1 MKLAIKQYLSSLK
14 ESKELDA
21 ILPDL
26 LLAMGITTTSKP
38 QSGNRQYGVDIEAI
52 GVDPADKKRKVFLFV
67 LKQGNLGRKD
77 WNDNA
82 QSIRQSLDEI
92 IDVYIQNCIQDSYRK
107 LKIKIVL
114 VTGGDMQ
121 QVIRLNWT
129 SYVDNHTTN
138 NIEYDFWGGD
148 ELAEL
153 YYKYLLNENLLL
165 CDYRPM
171 LRKTL
176 VLLSEP
182 SYNLNEYYVLFSKM
196 LDSINNKKVKQ
207 RNKQIKACILV
218 LKLVIHWAIDANNYK
233 HAINIAEYSV
243 LYFWNFIRQNNL
255 FTDSAI
261 MENFKIIYTELCTL
275 YIKNHNRFYNLYC
288 FPDGMH
294 GFTNSASP
302 EAEGIAVFEQMG
314 FLAMVGIF
322 SISNM
327 FRSKNEKIISDITN
341 VCKNLKVLIEN
352 HRSLLNP
359 LYDSHCIEISLA
371 AIVLYM
377 CNETE
382 FLFSWLSEISNHI
395 LFAYKILGK
404 YFPVD
409 SDSFRDLIMENN
421 KNKENFLRSSNLF
434 YWLLEWMSFS
444 ENEDLYK
451 AVSENLSATSPN
463 VCVQQWF
470 PDEDS
475 ESKIYTTNAGFVT
488 GYSQALHTFPKTL
501 SEMKKVLDTK
511 REKECSLSDFSCFQY
526 GFPELLL
533 LSSRHFRTPIVPDYV
548 KQFVNDIKSVNEE

>member
-92 IDVYIQNCIQDSYRK
+92 IDVYIQNCIQDSYRN

-121 QVIRLNWT
+121 QVIRLNWI
-129 SYVDNHTTN
+129 SYVDNHTTD
-138 NIEYDFWGGD
+138 NIEYNFWGGD

-243 LYFWNFIRQNNL
+243 LSFWNFIRQNNL

-275 YIKNHNRFYNLYC
+275 YIKNHNHFYNLYC
-288 FPDGMH
+288 FPG
-294 GFTNSASP
+294 GT
-302 EAEGIAVFEQMG
+302 
-314 FLAMVGIF
+314 
-322 SISNM
+322 
-327 FRSKNEKIISDITN
+327 II
-341 VCKNLKVLIEN
+341 
-352 HRSLLNP
+352 
-359 LYDSHCIEISLA
+359 
-371 AIVLYM
+371 
-377 CNETE
+377 
-382 FLFSWLSEISNHI
+382 
-395 LFAYKILGK
+395 
-404 YFPVD
+404 
-409 SDSFRDLIMENN
+409 
-421 KNKENFLRSSNLF
+421 
-434 YWLLEWMSFS
+434 
-444 ENEDLYK
+444 
-451 AVSENLSATSPN
+451 
-463 VCVQQWF
+463 
-470 PDEDS
+470 
-475 ESKIYTTNAGFVT
+475 
-488 GYSQALHTFPKTL
+488 
-501 SEMKKVLDTK
+501 
-511 REKECSLSDFSCFQY
+511 
-526 GFPELLL
+526 
-533 LSSRHFRTPIVPDYV
+533 
-548 KQFVNDIKSVNEE
+548 